1 MKDFTV
7 EIYKL
12 LLDELI
18 LKNYSFQRFDE
29 FLMKQKERSIILR
42 HDVDKKPHNSLE
54 FARIQNKKG
63 ISGVYY
69 FRAKSCSWDEAII
82 KEISDLGHEI
92 GYHYENLS
100 TSKGNF
106 DNAIVDFEKNLTRL
120 RKLVPIK
127 TICMHGSPLSK
138 FDNKLLWNKINYKD
152 YDLLGEPYFDIDFSK
167 VLYLTDTGRCWNN
180 NSSNIRDKVST
191 IGTKINVKSTNDIII
206 HSQKIGLP
214 KKIMFNFHPQRWTN
228 SNQEWFIEYVSQKL
242 KNQIKRLINLTRH

>member
-1 MKDFTV
+1 
-7 EIYKL
+7 
-12 LLDELI
+12 
-18 LKNYSFQRFDE
+18 
-29 FLMKQKERSIILR
+29 
-42 HDVDKKPHNSLE
+42 
-54 FARIQNKKG
+54 
-63 ISGVYY
+63 
-69 FRAKSCSWDEAII
+69 
-82 KEISDLGHEI
+82 
-92 GYHYENLS
+92 
-100 TSKGNF
+100 
-106 DNAIVDFEKNLTRL
+106 
-120 RKLVPIK
+120 
-127 TICMHGSPLSK
+127 MHGSPLSK